1 MTVANPGPVPPGPVG
16 KGAELRRKSRLR
28 GSQMMDWYYQLEAF
42 AKTAIKAYGPALKD
56 IRVKCDACSSD
67 LCNSASGLHL
77 DSTRVSL
84 RGLVVVDQTND
95 RWYAIFVA

>member
-1 MTVANPGPVPPGPVG
+1 MTVAKPGPVPPGPVG

-42 AKTAIKAYGPALKD
+42 AKTAIKAYKAYEPALKD
-56 IRVKCDACSSD
+56 FRVKCQCDACSSD

-77 DSTRVSL
+77 RIISIQ
-84 RGLVVVDQTND
+84 LVC
-95 RWYAIFVA
+95 RYAV

>member
-1 MTVANPGPVPPGPVG
+1 
-16 KGAELRRKSRLR
+16 
-28 GSQMMDWYYQLEAF
+28 MMDWYYQLEAF
-42 AKTAIKAYGPALKD
+42 AKTAIKAYKAYEPALKD
-56 IRVKCDACSSD
+56 FRVKCQCDACSSD

-84 RGLVVVDQTND
+84 RGLVVVDPGQTND